1 MINLCRFKCIY
12 SPSLLVVDLIFLI
25 ALCNIGYGSYI
36 IHLARTVS
44 YDTCTLHKEM
54 YKSGL
59 AIGIINIIW
68 GLIFAHGMLF
78 NARPILIKSMG
89 AGRLTLLSA
98 TDSTNNEIDNVMAGY
113 IFGYGAFG
121 AWTTLFIII
130 ATGSLYKSFNPHG
143 CDTTLYTS
151 AFVSVHGL
159 YLIVLSTFASI
170 LIIWGVFALIKNTL
184 GYLLNLLFSAETR
197 HDAYAWCARTF
208 TQTCNDTCG
217 CYYQPLSQ
225 QQLPMPIVT
234 EVPITTVPDEVK
246 LEICEESSA

>member
-12 SPSLLVVDLIFLI
+12 SPSLLVVDLILLI
-25 ALCNIGYGSYI
+25 ALANIGFGSYI
-36 IHLARTVS
+36 IHLTRTVD
-44 YDTCTLHKEM
+44 YDTCTLHTEM

-78 NARPILIKSMG
+78 NVRPILIKSI
-89 AGRLTLLSA
+89 GRLTLLSA
-98 TDSTNNEIDNVMAGY
+98 TDNEIDNIMACY
-113 IFGYGAFG
+113 IFGYGACG
-121 AWTTLFIII
+121 AWTTLFII

-143 CDTTLYTS
+143 CDTTLYTM

-184 GYLLNLLFSAETR
+184 GYLLNLLFSADTR
-197 HDAYAWCARTF
+197 QDAAYAWCARTF

-225 QQLPMPIVT
+225 QQPLPLVT

-246 LEICEESSA
+246 LEICEESRA

>member
-12 SPSLLVVDLIFLI
+12 SPSLLVVDLILLI
-25 ALCNIGYGSYI
+25 ALCNIGFGSYI

-78 NARPILIKSMG
+78 NVRPILIKSI
-89 AGRLTLLSA
+89 GRLTLLSA
-98 TDSTNNEIDNVMAGY
+98 TDNEIDNIMAGY

-121 AWTTLFIII
+121 AWTTVFMII
-130 ATGSLYKSFNPHG
+130 ATGPLYTSFNPHG
-143 CDTTLYTS
+143 CDFTLYTM

-170 LIIWGVFALIKNTL
+170 LIIWCVFALIKNTL
-184 GYLLNLLFSAETR
+184 GYFLILLFSAETR

-225 QQLPMPIVT
+225 QPPHLPLVT

-246 LEICEESSA
+246 LEICEESRA